1 MFVHVVQFYVLLNV
15 YHTQKTSLASQEVTP
30 RKQQANR
37 MLVFD
42 IWQDILQHLMSYIL
56 LILVVASAF
65 SVIYYT
71 HVNRQTTSELEQL
84 YTQRDELDI
93 EWRNLL
99 LEQNS
104 LAEHSAIESR
114 AKKMLKMKRPDS
126 KSEIII
132 TLE

>member
-1 MFVHVVQFYVLLNV
+1 MSNQKVVQRKSVLTL
-15 YHTQKTSLASQEVTP
+15 
-30 RKQQANR
+30 
-37 MLVFD
+37 D
-42 IWQDILQHLMSYIL
+42 IWQDIVQHFVSYIVL
-56 LILVVASAF
+56 ALVVVSAF

-84 YTQRDELDI
+84 FTQRDELDI
-93 EWRNLL
+93 EFRNLL

-104 LAEHSAIESR
+104 LAEHSTIESK
-114 AKKMLKMKRPDS
+114 AKKLLNMKRPDA

>member
-1 MFVHVVQFYVLLNV
+1 MVSQGIASR
-15 YHTQKTSLASQEVTP
+15 KTSSNQV
-30 RKQQANR
+30 
-37 MLVFD
+37 LVLE
-42 IWQDILQHLMSYIL
+42 IWQDIVEHFVSYIL
-56 LILVVASAF
+56 LLLVIASAF

-114 AKKMLKMKRPDS
+114 AKKLLNMKRPDAD
-126 KSEIII
+126 SEVLV
-132 TLE
+132 TLK

>member
-1 MFVHVVQFYVLLNV
+1 VLKQRV
-15 YHTQKTSLASQEVTP
+15 AP
-30 RKQQANR
+30 RKSLPNQVLA
-37 MLVFD
+37 LD
-42 IWQDILQHLMSYIL
+42 IWQDIVQHFVSYIL
-56 LILVVASAF
+56 LLFVVISAF

-71 HVNRQTTSELEQL
+71 HMNRQTTSTLEQL

-114 AKKMLKMKRPDS
+114 AKKLLNMKRPDAE
-126 KSEIII
+126 SEIII

>member
-1 MFVHVVQFYVLLNV
+1 VNQGGAL
-15 YHTQKTSLASQEVTP
+15 
-30 RKQQANR
+30 RKQVSSR
-37 MLVFD
+37 ILVLD
-42 IWQDILQHLMSYIL
+42 IWQDILQHFVSYML
-56 LILVVASAF
+56 LLLVVFSAF

-71 HVNRQTTSELEQL
+71 HINRQTTSELEQL

-104 LAEHSAIESR
+104 LAEHSAIESK
-114 AKKMLKMKRPDS
+114 AKKLLNMKRPDAN
-126 KSEIII
+126 SEIIV

>member
-1 MFVHVVQFYVLLNV
+1 MVEQRV
-15 YHTQKTSLASQEVTP
+15 AP
-30 RKQQANR
+30 RKSLSKQV
-37 MLVFD
+37 LTLD
-42 IWQDILQHLMSYIL
+42 IWQDILQHIVSYIL
-56 LILVVASAF
+56 LFLVVVSAF

-71 HVNRQTTSELEQL
+71 HMNRQTTSKLEQL

-114 AKKMLKMKRPDS
+114 AKKLLNMKRPDAN
-126 KSEIII
+126 SEIIV

>member
-1 MFVHVVQFYVLLNV
+1 VLAL
-15 YHTQKTSLASQEVTP
+15 
-30 RKQQANR
+30 
-37 MLVFD
+37 D
-42 IWQDILQHLMSYIL
+42 IWQDLVEHFVSYIL
-56 LILVVASAF
+56 LILVVVSAF

-71 HVNRQTTSELEQL
+71 HVNRQKTSELEQL

-114 AKKMLKMKRPDS
+114 AKKLLHMKRPDAD
-126 KSEIII
+126 SEIIV
-132 TLE
+132 TLK

>member
-1 MFVHVVQFYVLLNV
+1 MSNQGAVQSKSVLTL
-15 YHTQKTSLASQEVTP
+15 
-30 RKQQANR
+30 
-37 MLVFD
+37 D
-42 IWQDILQHLMSYIL
+42 IWQDILQHAVTYIL
-56 LILVVASAF
+56 LVLVVVSAF

-71 HVNRQTTSELEQL
+71 HVNRQTTSELELL

-104 LAEHSAIESR
+104 LAEHSAIESK
-114 AKKMLKMKRPDS
+114 AKKLLKMKRPDA